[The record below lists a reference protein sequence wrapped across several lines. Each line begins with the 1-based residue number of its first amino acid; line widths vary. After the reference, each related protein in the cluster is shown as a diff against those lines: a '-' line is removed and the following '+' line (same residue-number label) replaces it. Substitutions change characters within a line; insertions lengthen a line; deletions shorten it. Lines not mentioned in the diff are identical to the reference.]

1 MALTLISTTL
11 CNTVVE
17 EGCGAALFLTF
28 SIGNLLNLF
37 IGS

>member
-17 EGCGAALFLTF
+17 ERRAAALSFTF
-28 SIGNLLNLF
+28 TIGNLLNLF